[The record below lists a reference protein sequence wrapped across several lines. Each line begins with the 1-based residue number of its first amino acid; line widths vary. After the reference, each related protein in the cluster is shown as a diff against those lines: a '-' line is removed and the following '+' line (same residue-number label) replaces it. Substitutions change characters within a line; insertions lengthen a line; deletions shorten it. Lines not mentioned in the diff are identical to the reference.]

1 MARDII
7 FDEEL
12 RNGLVSGMDKLAGAV
27 RITLGPKGRN
37 ALMYQPPNL
46 HEASGAADPTLPAQP
61 GAPIYVSND
70 GVTIARSITL
80 PDPFE
85 NMGAE
90 LLKAAAIRTNEEAGD
105 GTTTA
110 VILTRA
116 IMKEGI
122 RNVVAGSHPL
132 AVKRGIDAGVS
143 AAVEALKAM
152 AVPVDTRK
160 AISQV
165 AAISCQNAAIGE
177 MIGEAFDRV
186 GLEGVVNV
194 DTMSRSG
201 RAELEVREGIVF
213 EKGYMNERMITNRET
228 GTCELYDPYIF
239 VTDFKLSSAH
249 DIVDILILAAEQD
262 KDMLIIAEE
271 VSGEAMGII
280 LRNTVEGDMKI
291 VCVEPPMYGEGRRWR
306 MEDLAL
312 QTGGRFV
319 SKEKGDELADV
330 KLEDF
335 GSAGHVTVAKK
346 QTVIT
351 DAKGDPEVVEKRIK
365 ELRHLV
371 ETTDYEFNRE
381 RYKER
386 LAKFV
391 SGVATIQAGGDTDVE
406 IKDEKLRIED
416 AINAA
421 RAAIQEGIV
430 PGGGTALIDAIPAVE
445 AAAKKLDGDERIG
458 AEILARALERPC
470 WQVAENAG
478 IDPGTVVTSVRRRKP
493 GMGFDASSMRYVD
506 MLKAGIIDPVRVT
519 RLALETAA
527 SVASTVLTSNA
538 GIADIRTEDK
548 KDIK

>member
-1 MARDII
+1 MAKDII

-12 RNGLVSGMDKLAGAV
+12 RAGLVRGMSKLADTVAM
-27 RITLGPKGRN
+27 TLGPRGRN
-37 ALMYQPPNL
+37 AMMYQPPNL

-70 GVTIARSITL
+70 GVTIARSIAL
-80 PDPFE
+80 PDPYE
-85 NMGAE
+85 NLGAE
-90 LLKAAAIRTNEEAGD
+90 LLKEAAIRTNEEAGD

-116 IMKEGI
+116 ILEEGI
-122 RNVVAGSHPL
+122 RNVTAGAHPL
-132 AVKRGIDAGVS
+132 AVKRGIDT
-143 AAVEALKAM
+143 AVEAAKTALAEM
-152 AVPVDTRK
+152 AVRIDTRK
-160 AISQV
+160 DISRV
-165 AAISCQNAAIGE
+165 AAISCQDQEIGE
-177 MIGEAFDRV
+177 MIGEAFDRI
-186 GLEGVVNV
+186 GLEGVVTV
-194 DTMSRSG
+194 DTLSRSG
-201 RAELEVREGIVF
+201 RTELDVQEGIVF
-213 EKGYMNERMITNRET
+213 EKGFMNERMITNRDT
-228 GTCELYDPYIF
+228 GTAELYDPYIF
-239 VTDFKLSSAH
+239 ITDFKLSTAH

-262 KDMLIIAEE
+262 KDILIIAEE

-280 LRNTVEGDMKI
+280 LRNTVDGDIKI

-319 SKEKGDELADV
+319 SKEKGDSLADV

-335 GSAGHVTVAKK
+335 GSAGHVSVARK

-351 DAKGDPEVVEKRIK
+351 DAKGDPQAVENRIK
-365 ELRHLV
+365 ELRHLAAN
-371 ETTDYEFNRE
+371 TDYEFNRE

-406 IKDEKLRIED
+406 IKDRKLRIED

-430 PGGGTALIDAIPAVE
+430 PGGGTALIDVIPGVE
-445 AAAKKLDGDERIG
+445 AVVRGLDGDEKIG
-458 AEILARALERPC
+458 GEILLKALERPC

-478 IDPGTVVTSVRRRKP
+478 VDPGTVVTSVKRRRA
-493 GMGFDASSMRYVD
+493 GIGFDASRMEYTD
-506 MLKAGIIDPVRVT
+506 MIKRGIIDPVKVT

-538 GIADIRTEDK
+538 GIAEK
-548 KDIK
+548 KDRQ

>member
-12 RNGLVSGMDKLAGAV
+12 RKGLVAGMDKLAGAV
-27 RITLGPKGRN
+27 KITLGPKGRN
-37 ALMYQPPNL
+37 AMMYQPPNL

-70 GVTIARSITL
+70 GVTIARSIAL
-80 PDPFE
+80 PDPYE
-85 NMGAE
+85 NMGAG
-90 LLKAAAIRTNEEAGD
+90 LLKEAAVRTNEEAGD

-110 VILTRA
+110 VILTQA
-116 IMKEGI
+116 ILEEGI
-122 RNVVAGSHPL
+122 RIVVAGAHPL
-132 AVKRGIDAGVS
+132 AVKRGIDRGVE
-143 AAVEALKAM
+143 AAVGALREM
-152 AVPVDTRK
+152 AVPVNTRREM
-160 AISQV
+160 SQV
-165 AAISCQNAAIGE
+165 AAISCQKPEIGE

-186 GLEGVVNV
+186 GLEGVVSV

-213 EKGYMNERMITNRET
+213 EKGFMNERMITNRDT

-239 VTDFKLSSAH
+239 ITDFKLSTAH

-262 KDMLIIAEE
+262 RDMLIIAEE

-280 LRNTVEGDMKI
+280 LRNTIEGDMKI

-335 GSAGHVTVAKK
+335 GTAGHVTVARK

-351 DAKGDPEVVEKRIK
+351 DAKGDPEVVEARVK

-391 SGVATIQAGGDTDVE
+391 SGVAVIQAGGDTDVA

-430 PGGGTALIDAIPAVE
+430 PGGGTALIDAVPAVK
-445 AAAKKLDGDERIG
+445 AAAAELEGDEREG
-458 AEILARALERPC
+458 ALILARALEKPC
-470 WQVAENAG
+470 FQVAKNAG
-478 IDPGTVVTSVRRRKP
+478 TDPGTVVASVMRRKP
-493 GMGFDASSMRYVD
+493 GMGFDASSMKYVN
-506 MLKAGIIDPVRVT
+506 MMKAGIIDPLKVT

-527 SVASTVLTSNA
+527 SVASVVLTSYA
-538 GIADIRTEDK
+538 GIADIK
-548 KDIK
+548 AK